1 MAADGS
7 TFTPDRQAILA
18 ASIRAALIETG
29 RTLPADDLIAS
40 AASALAPSGDLE
52 LAIQFAGFG
61 IKQGPSAAYPVLL
74 AYEQALAEIADPTR
88 RVARLRREDASLRN
102 DSEYH
107 ARIASEFHGKAA
119 YRTEQGEAELAA
131 GYLAQAQA
139 SDRLSAEKL
148 AAAAAK
154 SDEADDL
161 AARLARTADLMM
173 VVA

>member
-29 RTLPADDLIAS
+29 RTLPADDLIAA

-52 LAIQFAGFG
+52 LTIRMHGWG
-61 IKQGPSAAYPVLL
+61 IKQDPSPAYPVLV
-74 AYEQALAEIADPTR
+74 AYQSALAEIADPKV
-88 RVARLRREDASLRN
+88 RVARLRLEEKSLRTQAEW
-102 DSEYH
+102 S
-107 ARIASEFHGKAA
+107 AKSAA
-119 YRTEQGEAELAA
+119 DYRGRVEGPTRWAAAETEGDYWRSMAEAAERSSAA
-131 GYLAQAQA
+131 FLEQ
-139 SDRLSAEKL
+139 
-148 AAAAAK
+148 AAAK

-161 AARLARTADLMM
+161 AARTAQLML